1 MSVPIPPA
9 AQDLFGDR
17 IDTARAYVEVLAD
30 RGVSHGLLGPREIPR
45 LWERH
50 LINSL
55 ALEQFVETDSTVVD
69 IGSGAGL
76 PGIPLAIARPDLQV
90 TLLEPLLRRSKFL
103 TTVVDELGL
112 SQRVSVVR
120 ARAEDHDGRYAV
132 VTARA
137 VAPLPRLVDW
147 ALPLMSEGGTIL
159 ALKGASAL
167 AEVADAAQVVQR
179 LALHSEVSQVVV
191 HPDAEPTTVVSL
203 RRNQ

>member
-167 AEVADAAQVVQR
+167 AEVADAAQVLQR

>member
-120 ARAEDHDGRYAV
+120 ARAEDHDVRYAV

-167 AEVADAAQVVQR
+167 AEVADAAQVLQR